1 MVNGMLLTPL
11 ATVNV
16 DGTVLVVVWVVGKA
30 LQLQDHGMMIVPV
43 VQVGMLATLA
53 ALAVNQ
59 VASTLTLQK

>member
-43 VQVGMLATLA
+43 VQVGTLVTLA

-59 VASTLTLQK
+59 VASMLTLQK